1 MTSMHPESRMWFYG
15 LEQPL
20 TEKQAEVLRELMD
33 DFVGQWKAHGAQL
46 AAAYR
51 LMGNQCLVIAV
62 DERQQ
67 QATGCSIDKS
77 VHLLMEFGQRFEI
90 DFFNRMLVFTADE
103 SGIEAYT
110 PTALKAAIT
119 ERKITPETLVM
130 HSLAPT
136 LGASGNGMIP
146 LSESWAKRYL

>member
-1 MTSMHPESRMWFYG
+1 MQSMHPESRIWFYG
-15 LEQPL
+15 LAAPL
-20 TEKQAEVLRELMD
+20 TDQQEEVLKTLMS

-51 LMGNQCLVIAV
+51 LIGNQCLILAV

-77 VHLLMEFGQRFEI
+77 VHLLMEFGQQYGI

-103 SGIEAYT
+103 NGIQAYT
-110 PTALKAAIT
+110 PTALKAALVGGQ
-119 ERKITPETLVM
+119 ITPETPVM
-130 HSLAPT
+130 HTLAPT
-136 LGASGNGMIP
+136 LGASGTGMIP
-146 LSESWAKRYL
+146 LKESWAKRYL

>member
-1 MTSMHPESRMWFYG
+1 MHPESRMWFYG
-15 LEQPL
+15 LAAPL
-20 TEKQAEVLRELMD
+20 TDQQAEVLKTLMS

-51 LMGNQCLVIAV
+51 LIGNQCLILAV

-77 VHLLMEFGQRFEI
+77 VHLLMEFGQQYGI

-103 SGIEAYT
+103 NGIQAYT
-110 PTALKAAIT
+110 PTALKAALVGGQ
-119 ERKITPETLVM
+119 ITPETPVM
-130 HSLAPT
+130 HTLAPT
-136 LGASGNGMIP
+136 LGASGTGMIP
-146 LSESWAKRYL
+146 LKESWAKRYL

>member
-1 MTSMHPESRMWFYG
+1 MQSMHPESRMWFYG
-15 LEQPL
+15 LQQPL
-20 TEKQAEVLRELMD
+20 TDAQAAVLRELMN

-51 LMGNQCLVIAV
+51 LIGNQCLILAV

-77 VHLLMEFGQRFEI
+77 VHLLMEFGQQYGI

-103 SGIEAYT
+103 NGIQAYT
-110 PTALKAAIT
+110 PTALKAALVGGQ
-119 ERKITPETLVM
+119 ITPETPVM
-130 HSLAPT
+130 YTLAPT
-136 LGASGNGMIP
+136 LGASGTGMIP
-146 LSESWAKRYL
+146 LKESWAKRYL

>member
-1 MTSMHPESRMWFYG
+1 MHPESRMWFYG
-15 LEQPL
+15 LQQPL
-20 TEKQAEVLRELMD
+20 TDAQAAVLRELMNG
-33 DFVGQWKAHGAQL
+33 FVGQWKAHGAQL

-51 LMGNQCLVIAV
+51 LIGNQCLILAV

-77 VHLLMEFGQRFEI
+77 VHLLMEFGQQYGI

-103 SGIEAYT
+103 NGIQAYT
-110 PTALKAAIT
+110 PTALKAALVGGQ
-119 ERKITPETLVM
+119 ITPETPVM
-130 HSLAPT
+130 HTLAPT
-136 LGASGNGMIP
+136 LGASGTGMIP

>member
-1 MTSMHPESRMWFYG
+1 MHPESRMWFYG
-15 LEQPL
+15 LQQPL
-20 TEKQAEVLRELMD
+20 TDAQAAVLRKLMN

-51 LMGNQCLVIAV
+51 LIGNQCLILAV

-77 VHLLMEFGQRFEI
+77 VHLLMEFGQQYGI

-103 SGIEAYT
+103 NGIQAYT
-110 PTALKAAIT
+110 PTALKAALVGGQ
-119 ERKITPETLVM
+119 ITPETPVM
-130 HSLAPT
+130 HTLAST
-136 LGASGNGMIP
+136 LGESGTGMIP
-146 LSESWAKRYL
+146 LGESWAKRYL

>member
-1 MTSMHPESRMWFYG
+1 MQSMHPESRIWFYG
-15 LEQPL
+15 LAAPL
-20 TEKQAEVLRELMD
+20 TDQQAEVLKTLMS

-51 LMGNQCLVIAV
+51 LIGNQCLILAV

-77 VHLLMEFGQRFEI
+77 VHLLMEFGQQYGI

-103 SGIEAYT
+103 NGIQAYT
-110 PTALKAAIT
+110 PTALKAALVGGQ
-119 ERKITPETLVM
+119 ITPETPVM
-130 HSLAPT
+130 HTLAPT
-136 LGASGNGMIP
+136 LGASGTGMIP
-146 LSESWAKRYL
+146 LKESWAKRYL

>member
-1 MTSMHPESRMWFYG
+1 MHPESRMWFYG
-15 LEQPL
+15 LQQPL
-20 TEKQAEVLRELMD
+20 TDAQAAVPRELMN

-51 LMGNQCLVIAV
+51 LIGNQCLILAV

-77 VHLLMEFGQRFEI
+77 VHLLMEFGQQYGI

-103 SGIEAYT
+103 NGIQAYT
-110 PTALKAAIT
+110 PTALKAALVGGQ
-119 ERKITPETLVM
+119 ITPETPVM
-130 HSLAPT
+130 HTLAPT
-136 LGASGNGMIP
+136 LGASGTGMIP
-146 LSESWAKRYL
+146 LKESWAKRYL

>member
-1 MTSMHPESRMWFYG
+1 MQSMHPESRMWFYG
-15 LEQPL
+15 LQQPL
-20 TEKQAEVLRELMD
+20 TDAQAEVLRELMN

-51 LMGNQCLVIAV
+51 LVGNQCLILAV

-77 VHLLMEFGQRFEI
+77 VHLLMEFGQQYGI

-103 SGIEAYT
+103 NGIQAYT
-110 PTALKAAIT
+110 PTALKAALVGGQ
-119 ERKITPETLVM
+119 ITPETPVM
-130 HSLAPT
+130 HTLAPT
-136 LGASGNGMIP
+136 LGASGTGMIP
-146 LSESWAKRYL
+146 LKESWAKRYL

>member
-1 MTSMHPESRMWFYG
+1 MQSMHPESRMWFYG
-15 LEQPL
+15 LAAPL
-20 TEKQAEVLRELMD
+20 TDQQAEVLKTLMS

-51 LMGNQCLVIAV
+51 LIGNQCLILAV

-77 VHLLMEFGQRFEI
+77 VHLLMEFGQQYGI

-103 SGIEAYT
+103 NGIQAYT
-110 PTALKAAIT
+110 PTALKAALVGGQ
-119 ERKITPETLVM
+119 ITPETPVM
-130 HSLAPT
+130 HTLAPT
-136 LGASGNGMIP
+136 LGASGTGMIP
-146 LSESWAKRYL
+146 LKESWAKRYL

>member
-1 MTSMHPESRMWFYG
+1 MQSMHPESRMWFYG
-15 LEQPL
+15 LQQPL
-20 TEKQAEVLRELMD
+20 TDAQEAVLRELMN

-51 LMGNQCLVIAV
+51 LIGNQCLILAV

-77 VHLLMEFGQRFEI
+77 VHLLMEFGQQYGI

-103 SGIEAYT
+103 NGIQAYT
-110 PTALKAAIT
+110 PTALKAALVGGQIA
-119 ERKITPETLVM
+119 PETPVM
-130 HSLAPT
+130 HTLAPT
-136 LGASGNGMIP
+136 LGASGTGMIP
-146 LSESWAKRYL
+146 LKESWAKRYL

>member
-1 MTSMHPESRMWFYG
+1 MHPESRMWFYG
-15 LEQPL
+15 LQQPL
-20 TEKQAEVLRELMD
+20 TDAQAAVLRELMN

-51 LMGNQCLVIAV
+51 LIGNQCLILAV

-77 VHLLMEFGQRFEI
+77 VHLLMEFSQQYGI

-103 SGIEAYT
+103 NGIQAYT
-110 PTALKAAIT
+110 PTALKAALVGGQ
-119 ERKITPETLVM
+119 ITPETPVM
-130 HSLAPT
+130 HTLAPT
-136 LGASGNGMIP
+136 LGASGTGMIP
-146 LSESWAKRYL
+146 LKESWAKRYL

>member
-1 MTSMHPESRMWFYG
+1 MHPESRMWFYG
-15 LEQPL
+15 LQQPL
-20 TEKQAEVLRELMD
+20 TDAQAAVLRELMN

-51 LMGNQCLVIAV
+51 LIGNQCLILAV

-77 VHLLMEFGQRFEI
+77 VHLLMEFGQQYGI

-103 SGIEAYT
+103 NGIQAYT
-110 PTALKAAIT
+110 PTALKAALVGGQIA
-119 ERKITPETLVM
+119 PETPVM
-130 HSLAPT
+130 HTLAPT
-136 LGASGNGMIP
+136 LGVSGMGMIP
-146 LSESWAKRYL
+146 LKESWAKRYL

>member
-1 MTSMHPESRMWFYG
+1 MHPESRMWFYG
-15 LEQPL
+15 LQQPV
-20 TEKQAEVLRELMD
+20 TDAQAAVLRELMN

-51 LMGNQCLVIAV
+51 LIGNQCLILAV

-77 VHLLMEFGQRFEI
+77 VNLLMEFGQQYGI

-103 SGIEAYT
+103 NGIQAYT
-110 PTALKAAIT
+110 PTALKAALVGGQ
-119 ERKITPETLVM
+119 ITPETPVM
-130 HSLAPT
+130 HTLAPT
-136 LGASGNGMIP
+136 LGASGTGMIP
-146 LSESWAKRYL
+146 LKESWAKRYL

>member
-1 MTSMHPESRMWFYG
+1 MQTMNPESRMWFYG
-15 LEQPL
+15 LQQPL
-20 TEKQAEVLRELMD
+20 TEKQAEVLHELMN

-51 LMGNQCLVIAV
+51 LIGNQCLILAV

-77 VHLLMEFGQRFEI
+77 VHLLMEFGQQYGI

-103 SGIEAYT
+103 NGIQAYT
-110 PTALKAAIT
+110 PTALKAALVGGQIA
-119 ERKITPETLVM
+119 PETPVM
-130 HSLAPT
+130 HTLAPT
-136 LGASGNGMIP
+136 LGASGTGMIP
-146 LSESWAKRYL
+146 LKESWAKRYL

>member
-1 MTSMHPESRMWFYG
+1 MQSMHPESRMWFYG
-15 LEQPL
+15 LQQPL
-20 TEKQAEVLRELMD
+20 TDAQAEVLRELMN

-51 LMGNQCLVIAV
+51 LVGNQCLILAV

-77 VHLLMEFGQRFEI
+77 VHLLMEFGQQYGI

-103 SGIEAYT
+103 NGIQAYT
-110 PTALKAAIT
+110 PTALQAALVGGQIA
-119 ERKITPETLVM
+119 PETPVM
-130 HSLAPT
+130 HTLAPT
-136 LGASGNGMIP
+136 LGASGTGMIP
-146 LSESWAKRYL
+146 LKESWAKRYL

>member
-1 MTSMHPESRMWFYG
+1 MHPESRMWFYG
-15 LEQPL
+15 LQQPL
-20 TEKQAEVLRELMD
+20 TDKQAEVLRELMN

-51 LMGNQCLVIAV
+51 LIGNQCLILAV

-77 VHLLMEFGQRFEI
+77 VHLLMEFGQQYGL

-103 SGIEAYT
+103 NGIQAHT
-110 PTALKAAIT
+110 PTALKTAVSEGI
-119 ERKITPETLVM
+119 ITPETPVM
-130 HSLAPT
+130 HTLAPT
-136 LGASGNGMIP
+136 LGASGTGMIP
-146 LSESWAKRYL
+146 LKESWAKRYL

>member
-1 MTSMHPESRMWFYG
+1 MHPESRMWFYG
-15 LEQPL
+15 LQQPL
-20 TEKQAEVLRELMD
+20 TDAQAEVLRELMN

-51 LMGNQCLVIAV
+51 LIGNQCLILAV

-77 VHLLMEFGQRFEI
+77 VHLLMEFGQQYGI

-103 SGIEAYT
+103 NGIQAYT
-110 PTALKAAIT
+110 PTALKAALVGGQIA
-119 ERKITPETLVM
+119 PETPVM
-130 HSLAPT
+130 HTLAPT
-136 LGASGNGMIP
+136 LGASGTGMIH
-146 LSESWAKRYL
+146 LKESWAKRYL

>member
-1 MTSMHPESRMWFYG
+1 MHPESRMWVYG
-15 LEQPL
+15 LQQPL
-20 TEKQAEVLRELMD
+20 TEHQSKVLRELMD
-33 DFVGQWKAHGAQL
+33 NFVGQWKAHGTQL

-51 LMGNQCLVIAV
+51 LVGNQCLILAV

-103 SGIEAYT
+103 SGIQAYT
-110 PTALKAAIT
+110 PTALKTAIADH
-119 ERKITPETLVM
+119 RITPETLVM
-130 HSLAPT
+130 HTLATT
-136 LGASGNGMIP
+136 LGASGTGMIP
-146 LSESWAKRYL
+146 LSESWAKRFL

>member
-1 MTSMHPESRMWFYG
+1 MQSMHPESRIWFYG
-15 LEQPL
+15 LAAPL
-20 TEKQAEVLRELMD
+20 TDQQAEVLKTLMS

-51 LMGNQCLVIAV
+51 LIGNQCLIIAV

-77 VHLLMEFGQRFEI
+77 VHLLMEFGQQYGL

-103 SGIEAYT
+103 SGIQAYT
-110 PTALKAAIT
+110 PTDLKAAISVG
-119 ERKITPETLVM
+119 KIAQETPVM
-130 HSLAPT
+130 HTLAPT
-136 LGASGNGMIP
+136 LGASGTGMIP
-146 LSESWAKRYL
+146 LKESWAKRYL